1 MFLAEALKIG
11 TCGSKIMIPEIER
24 LWLCRTASECV
35 IVRNKK
41 RGQVLVLCHAILGV
55 HLIGLHC
62 CEAADM
68 KSTSPTMMRHESVT
82 EARLSGMMTSLQLS
96 DPPTGSHH
104 VTSPVTTRHW
114 RQQSS
119 DAVGDFVGKLL
130 TKLLNKMINYN
141 FSVAC

>member
-1 MFLAEALKIG
+1 
-11 TCGSKIMIPEIER
+11 
-24 LWLCRTASECV
+24 
-35 IVRNKK
+35 
-41 RGQVLVLCHAILGV
+41 
-55 HLIGLHC
+55 
-62 CEAADM
+62 M

-119 DAVGDFVGKLL
+119 DAVGEFVGKLL
-130 TKLLNKMINYN
+130 TKLLNKSTRIYAYSH
-141 FSVAC
+141 FRKEESLP